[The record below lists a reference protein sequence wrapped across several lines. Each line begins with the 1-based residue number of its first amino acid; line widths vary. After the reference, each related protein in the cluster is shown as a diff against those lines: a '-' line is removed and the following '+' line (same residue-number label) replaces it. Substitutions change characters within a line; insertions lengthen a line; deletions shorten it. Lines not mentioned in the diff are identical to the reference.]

1 MKKKILNVLLIF
13 TLFISLVLL
22 TACGE
27 TKENDEK
34 KTSKNATDGKEIIK
48 EFEKCIEEKDE
59 KKITK
64 LFNLKDIEKFLSEEY
79 DEDDVEAGFKYVFE
93 NDMLEYKINKITK
106 VESKEDM
113 EEILDTEISDEDS
126 SEFQEHL
133 KNYSIYYVNVDV
145 NGQET
150 QDMFAIDEDDGEYSI
165 IYCGIL
171 EFCLNASYLNDMNSN
186 ISKQEIAIFNADFE
200 LYEGTQRGSNVKVLV
215 QNVITNNSS
224 NESHIIEIN
233 YNDSIA
239 KDITEL
245 KNISNNISSTK
256 SYSVEFE
263 KDKDGYINEII
274 IEEE

>member
-93 NDMLEYKINKITK
+93 NDMLEYKIN
-106 VESKEDM
+106 
-113 EEILDTEISDEDS
+113 
-126 SEFQEHL
+126 
-133 KNYSIYYVNVDV
+133 
-145 NGQET
+145 
-150 QDMFAIDEDDGEYSI
+150 
-165 IYCGIL
+165 
-171 EFCLNASYLNDMNSN
+171 
-186 ISKQEIAIFNADFE
+186 
-200 LYEGTQRGSNVKVLV
+200 
-215 QNVITNNSS
+215 
-224 NESHIIEIN
+224 
-233 YNDSIA
+233 
-239 KDITEL
+239 
-245 KNISNNISSTK
+245 
-256 SYSVEFE
+256 
-263 KDKDGYINEII
+263 
-274 IEEE
+274 

>member
-113 EEILDTEISDEDS
+113 EEILDTEISDEWNTS
-126 SEFQEHL
+126 
-133 KNYSIYYVNVDV
+133 
-145 NGQET
+145 
-150 QDMFAIDEDDGEYSI
+150 
-165 IYCGIL
+165 
-171 EFCLNASYLNDMNSN
+171 
-186 ISKQEIAIFNADFE
+186 
-200 LYEGTQRGSNVKVLV
+200 GTQSPVTYFLQLGL
-215 QNVITNNSS
+215 TSS
-224 NESHIIEIN
+224 
-233 YNDSIA
+233 
-239 KDITEL
+239 
-245 KNISNNISSTK
+245 
-256 SYSVEFE
+256 
-263 KDKDGYINEII
+263 
-274 IEEE
+274 